1 MPAIERT
8 ACSIWPGKHLDAAQ
22 VDQVVG
28 ASGKGTD
35 GADVRP
41 AAATAR
47 AVERRV
53 VADQK
58 TKLRRG
64 FRVEIGAD
72 REPALGVSQRLAR
85 LRIDGFPNLHVL
97 EQVR

>member
-1 MPAIERT
+1 MLDPHCHHVQPIGIGHQHDLELVAY
-8 ACSIWPGKHLDAAQ
+8 ACNRAHGVLDLARKHLDAAQ

-64 FRVEIGAD
+64 F
-72 REPALGVSQRLAR
+72 
-85 LRIDGFPNLHVL
+85 
-97 EQVR
+97 